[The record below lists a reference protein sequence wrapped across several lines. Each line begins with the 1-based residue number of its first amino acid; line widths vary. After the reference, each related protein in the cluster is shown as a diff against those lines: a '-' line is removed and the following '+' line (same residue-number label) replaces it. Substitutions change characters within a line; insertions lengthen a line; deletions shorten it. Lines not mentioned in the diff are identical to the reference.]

1 MQLTQDMVNAQA
13 EDVFFSAINKYAHRY
28 KCERQDVQLVLGL
41 DINGNVTYKLL
52 KDYQPKEYVK
62 LKDVTGL
69 AMYMLAMQVVPKQV
83 TGALQ
88 RLAVECETEPSNMS
102 IMIMCDE
109 EDVLHYLVYKDTDFL
124 RETNLS
130 ETIKMDN
137 SDE

>member
-13 EDVFFSAINKYAHRY
+13 EDVFFSAINKYANRY
-28 KCERQDVQLVLGL
+28 NCERQDVQLVLGL